1 VIQRPAHQRHR
12 EAGVA
17 ARGAEA
23 HLLALEDDDIQR
35 RLGLRQEV
43 RGPQPREPAA
53 DDADVASGDTDAA
66 TVERALKDY
75 LVERLLD
82 RVQAS
87 SGLSEEE
94 ANRIA
99 YEELHA
105 MRRERDNA

>member
-1 VIQRPAHQRHR
+1 MASADSKISVELDAQL
-12 EAGVA
+12 VA
-17 ARGAEA
+17 DARAE
-23 HLLALEDDDIQR
+23 IGQ
-35 RLGLRQEV
+35 
-43 RGPQPREPAA
+43 
-53 DDADVASGDTDAA
+53 SGDTDAA

-87 SGLSEEE
+87 SDLSEEE

-99 YEELHA
+99 YAELHA